1 MKYLCLSISVLF
13 LAHPALAQDAVPPK
27 PCELSEEFRAFD
39 FWLGEWEVFNRQN
52 GQIAGKN
59 TITAIES
66 GCALLEKWTSQNGG
80 TGTSLN
86 LYNPLTKTWRQLW
99 VSNGYNI
106 DITGGPNKQ
115 GHMVLEGHIHYYQ
128 GQTKAIRGTWSAL
141 ENGDVRQYFQEFDPT
156 SESWTDWFDGIY
168 KPAE

>member
-1 MKYLCLSISVLF
+1 MRYFFLSISLI
-13 LAHPALAQDAVPPK
+13 LLSLPAAAQDAPPPK
-27 PCELSEEFRAFD
+27 PCETSVDFRAFD
-39 FWLGEWEVFNRQN
+39 FWLGDWEVFNSQT
-52 GQIAGKN
+52 GQVVGKN
-59 TITAIES
+59 SISSIES
-66 GCALLEKWTSQNGG
+66 GCGLLEKWTSSNGN

-86 LYNPLTKTWRQLW
+86 LYNPLTKSWRQLW

-106 DITGGPNKQ
+106 DITGGPNEE
-115 GHMVLEGHIHYYQ
+115 GHMVLEGQIHYYQ

-168 KPAE
+168 KPVE